1 MPGDLSM
8 PEQPSD
14 ADLIRQHLAGD
25 GQALNDLL
33 GRYISPLYRFVLR
46 LCGDVSQAEDIVQE
60 TCLKA
65 WRKLSS
71 FETNRSFK
79 TWIFTIA
86 RNTTFD
92 YLKKK
97 KAIPF
102 STLDEQSSIDEVF
115 EDQIEDDR
123 PLPTEL
129 LDRQDRAQILN
140 KAVQQLPEKSRTIL
154 QLHEGED
161 MTFQEIAETLAEP
174 LNTVKSR
181 YRRALKALRDL
192 LAQFSL

>member
-1 MPGDLSM
+1 M
-8 PEQPSD
+8 PEQTD
-14 ADLIRQHLAGD
+14 NELIQAYTKGD
-25 GQALNDLL
+25 TQALSLL
-33 GRYISPLYRFVLR
+33 LSRYTGPLYRFVVR
-46 LCGDVSQAEDIVQE
+46 LCGDGATAEDLVQE

-71 FETNRSFK
+71 FQKDRSFK

-102 STLDEQSSIDEVF
+102 STLNEQSMIEEAF

-123 PLPTEL
+123 PLPPEL
-129 LDRQDRAQILN
+129 LERTDRAQLLEVAL
-140 KAVQQLPEKSRTIL
+140 KELPEQSRTVIL
-154 QLHEGED
+154 LHEGQD
-161 MTFQEIAETLAEP
+161 MTFQEISETVNEP

-181 YRRALKALRDL
+181 YRRALLSLRTALGRL
-192 LAQFSL
+192 LP

>member
-1 MPGDLSM
+1 MAELTDNDLVHAHLQGD
-8 PEQPSD
+8 
-14 ADLIRQHLAGD
+14 RT
-25 GQALNDLL
+25 ALNTLL
-33 GRYISPLYRFVLR
+33 SRYTGPLYRFVLR
-46 LCGDVSQAEDIVQE
+46 VCGDSANAEDIVQE
-60 TCLKA
+60 TCVKA

-71 FETNRSFK
+71 FQLDRSFK

-102 STLDEQSSIDEVF
+102 SSMNEQSILEEAF

-123 PLPTEL
+123 PLPPEL
-129 LDRQDRAQILN
+129 LERADRAQLLEVAL
-140 KAVQQLPEKSRTIL
+140 KDLPERSRAVL
-154 QLHEGED
+154 LLHEGED
-161 MTFQEIAETLAEP
+161 MTFQEIAETVKEP

-181 YRRALKALRDL
+181 YRRALLTLRSSINRL
-192 LAQFSL
+192 VQ

>member
-1 MPGDLSM
+1 MPGDPMS
-8 PEQPSD
+8 EQPSD
-14 ADLIRQHLAGD
+14 ADLVERHLAGD
-25 GQALNDLL
+25 GRALNDLL
-33 GRYISPLYRFVLR
+33 GRYVSPLYRFVLR
-46 LCGDVSQAEDIVQE
+46 LCGDTSQAEDIVQE

-71 FETNRSFK
+71 FQTNRSFK

-123 PLPTEL
+123 PLPPEL
-129 LDRQDRAQILN
+129 LEHQDRAQLLN
-140 KAVQQLPEKSRTIL
+140 EAVKQLPEKSRTIL

-161 MTFQEIAETLAEP
+161 MTFQEIAETLSEP

-181 YRRALKALRDL
+181 YRRALKSLRDL
-192 LAQFSL
+192 LEHFSL